1 MCGIAGLYN
10 YGASE
15 RDERPDLCRMRDTM
29 AHRGPDACGLYQSP
43 DRRVVLGHRR
53 LSIVDLSAAGRQPM
67 SNEDGSIWI
76 TFNGEIYNHQQHR
89 AALLARGHQFRS
101 HTDTECILHLYEEFG
116 VDCISRLDGM
126 FAFALWDQNRR
137 QMLLA
142 RDRLGKKPVYYTL
155 AGGKLLFASEIKALL
170 EYPGVTRDVDVD
182 AMGHYL
188 TFSNTPAPFTLFRN
202 IRKLAAAHMMICDA
216 AGGVSTERYWSPL
229 DGSDW
234 GKAVREEECIEQ
246 VRGLLK
252 RAVQKRLMSDVPVGA
267 FLSGGIDSSANVA
280 LMSQLV
286 SEPLRTFSIG
296 FEGFGEAENFH
307 DLPYARRIA
316 REFGCNHHDVTITAD
331 HCRRSL
337 PELIHHQDEP
347 VGDPACLPM
356 YFVSQAA
363 RQHGVTV
370 VLVGEGSDEV
380 FGGYGDFVS
389 TLAKHAGRWKPL
401 LRLPQSFRHAL
412 YSVARTTGYSNG
424 RLDVLRRA
432 ANDEPFYWG
441 LDVVFW
447 DSEKESLLRP
457 SARSIFGSGSAPL
470 VRGYYNEIRERRP
483 AADFLQQMSY
493 VELCNR
499 LPELLLMRVDRLSM
513 AHSLEARAPFLDHQL
528 VSYALSLPQN
538 SKIRGQTT
546 KHVLKQAL
554 AGILPHEIIHRK
566 KQGFRVPLP
575 EWLSGPLSGWAEE
588 RLFSPAARRLDFF
601 DFDHIRQLWQ
611 GHKSG
616 LRDNSFDL
624 WCLINLFSW
633 YECWI
638 N

>member
-1 MCGIAGLYN
+1 MCGIVGLYN

-15 RDERPDLCRMRDTM
+15 RDEQPDLYRMRDTLT
-29 AHRGPDACGLYQSP
+29 HRGPDAAGLYRSP
-43 DRRVVLGHRR
+43 DHRVVLGHRR

-67 SNEDGSIWI
+67 SNEDGSIWV

-89 AALLARGHQFRS
+89 APLLARGHHFRS
-101 HTDTECILHLYEEFG
+101 HTDTECIIHLYEEFG
-116 VDCISRLDGM
+116 ADCVSHLDGM
-126 FAFALWDQNRR
+126 FAFALWDQSRR
-137 QMLLA
+137 RLLLA

-155 AGGKLLFASEIKALL
+155 SGGKLLFASEIKALL
-170 EYPGVTRDVDVD
+170 QYPGIARDVDIE
-182 AMGHYL
+182 ALGHFL
-188 TFSNTPAPFTLFRN
+188 TFSNTPAPYTLFRN
-202 IRKLAAAHMMICDA
+202 IRKLPAAHLMICGAD
-216 AGGVSTERYWSPL
+216 GTVTTERYWSPL
-229 DGSDW
+229 DAPGW
-234 GKAVREEECIEQ
+234 GEEICEDECVERVRE
-246 VRGLLK
+246 LL
-252 RAVQKRLMSDVPVGA
+252 RRSVEKRLMSDVPVGA
-267 FLSGGIDSSANVA
+267 FLSGGIDSSTNVA

-307 DLPYARRIA
+307 DLPYARRVA
-316 REFGCNHHDVTITAD
+316 REFGCNHQEVTITAD
-331 HCRRSL
+331 HCRKSL
-337 PELIHHQDEP
+337 TELIYHQDEP
-347 VGDPACLPM
+347 IGDPACLPM
-356 YFVSQAA
+356 HFVSQAA

-389 TLAKHAGRWKPL
+389 TLGKHAGRWKPL
-401 LRLPQSFRHAL
+401 LRMPQLFRQAL
-412 YSVARTTGYSNG
+412 YSVARATGSSNG

-432 ANDEPFYWG
+432 ARNEPFYWG

-447 DSEKESLLRP
+447 DTEKESLLRP
-457 SARSIFGSGSAPL
+457 EARSIFGSGSAPL
-470 VRGYYNEIRERRP
+470 VCEYYREISERRP

-499 LPELLLMRVDRLSM
+499 LPELLLMRVDKFSM

-528 VSYALSLPQN
+528 VSYALSLPKS
-538 SKIRGQTT
+538 SKIHGRTT
-546 KHVLKQAL
+546 KHVLKQAVT
-554 AGILPHEIIHRK
+554 GIIPDEIINRQ

-575 EWLSGPLSGWAEE
+575 EWLHGPLSGWAEE
-588 RLFSPAARRLDFF
+588 RLFSSTARRLDFF
-601 DFDHIRQLWQ
+601 DFDHIRRLWQ

-616 LRDNSFDL
+616 LHDNSFDL

-633 YECWI
+633 YECWF